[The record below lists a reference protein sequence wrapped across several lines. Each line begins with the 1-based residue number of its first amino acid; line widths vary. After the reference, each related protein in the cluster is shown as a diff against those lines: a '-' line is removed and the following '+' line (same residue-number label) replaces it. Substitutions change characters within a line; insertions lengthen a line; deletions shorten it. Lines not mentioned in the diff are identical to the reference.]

1 MGKETSNS
9 VSAQKNKPTTKN
21 NNNNNNINNKKAK
34 ASTTFAGTREFRGFR
49 RATSGSGGDL
59 SPGSAASLPVASLPA
74 ASLSAASLRRRH
86 FRRRHIRFS
95 QTTPMYRGGV
105 CDAIASGFSADAKSR

>member
-9 VSAQKNKPTTKN
+9 VSAQKNKPTTTTK
-21 NNNNNNINNKKAK
+21 NNNNNINNKKAK
-34 ASTTFAGTREFRGFR
+34 SSTTFAGTREFRGFR

-59 SPGSAASLPVASLPA
+59 SPSSAASLPVASLPA